1 VARHRGEIG
10 LVDPETGQP
19 FPVGANAGKVHSE
32 HGEILGVVTILHD
45 RREDLEK
52 ARLCEPRKEATG
64 QLEDRVRGAAFNPR
78 TGRLSISV
86 EDTGNGIAEEDK
98 DRIFEDFR
106 QVESSLARNHGGA
119 GLGLTISRRLA
130 RMLGGEIVVNS
141 SPGEGS
147 VFTLVLSQRPSR
159 RR

>member
-1 VARHRGEIG
+1 VKQIVLNLVTNAIKFTPRG
-10 LVDPETGQP
+10 
-19 FPVGANAGKVHSE
+19 S
-32 HGEILGVVTILHD
+32 VV
-45 RREDLEK
+45 
-52 ARLCEPRKEATG
+52 
-64 QLEDRVRGAAFNPR
+64 VGAAFNPR

-86 EDTGNGIAEEDK
+86 EDTGIGIAEEDK

-106 QVESSLARNHGGA
+106 QVDSSLARTHGGA